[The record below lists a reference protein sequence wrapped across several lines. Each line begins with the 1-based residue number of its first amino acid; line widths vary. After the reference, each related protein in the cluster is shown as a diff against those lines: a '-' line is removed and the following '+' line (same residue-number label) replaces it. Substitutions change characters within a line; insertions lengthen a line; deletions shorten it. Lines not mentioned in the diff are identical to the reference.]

1 MKKNPGERVLLK
13 RVIGENN
20 DLFSTQQ
27 LYQREKVKSMEKK
40 KLSQEDVIARHLEKH
55 GSITSMEAF
64 ETYRITRLSG
74 RIFDLRQRGM
84 DIVTDMVYGKGGIKY
99 AVYRVAK

>member
-27 LYQREKVKSMEKK
+27 LYQKGNGEVNEKEEVKS
-40 KLSQEDVIARHLEKH
+40 
-55 GSITSMEAF
+55 
-64 ETYRITRLSG
+64 G
-74 RIFDLRQRGM
+74 RCNS
-84 DIVTDMVYGKGGIKY
+84 K
-99 AVYRVAK
+99 AS